1 MNHIV
6 QVEDVTKVYYVR
18 KRKTGFVN
26 SLRNLFGT
34 PEQMVGVEN
43 VTFNLE
49 QGSVTGLIGANGAG
63 KSTTIKM
70 ITGILNPSSGNIR
83 VFGKD
88 PTRERQNNAH
98 RFGLLMGQRSQLWW
112 DLPVYD
118 SFELYRRMYAIKK
131 DQFLQMLNIFDEMLE
146 IKKFMDTPVR
156 QLSLGQRV
164 RCEFSVAMLHRPTL
178 LFLDEPT
185 IGIDILA
192 KQRILEFIRH
202 IAKEWGTTV
211 LLTTHDIS
219 DIEKVVSH
227 VLILDHGKLIFNH
240 SLDDLMAL
248 ETLKRIEVKLQTE
261 VKAWESFEHVKTIPL
276 DLNTAAFV
284 FDKNKVDVPEL
295 VSKIIANYP
304 VLDITI
310 QPPDIESVVK
320 HIYATG
326 VAEQVI

>member
-1 MNHIV
+1 MSNIV
-6 QVEDVTKVYYVR
+6 QIEDATKVYHVR
-18 KRKTGFVN
+18 KRKPGFVN
-26 SLRNLFGT
+26 SLKSLFHAPEKVIGVDHVSFSLKEGT
-34 PEQMVGVEN
+34 
-43 VTFNLE
+43 
-49 QGSVTGLIGANGAG
+49 VTGLIGANGAG

-70 ITGILNPSSGNIR
+70 LTGILYPSSGNIR

-88 PTRERQNNAH
+88 PTKERQNNAN

-118 SFELYRRMYAIKK
+118 SFELYRRMYDIKK
-131 DQFLQMLNIFDEMLE
+131 DQFVEMLNIFDEMLE
-146 IKKFMDTPVR
+146 IKRFIDTPVR

-192 KQRILEFIRH
+192 KQRILEFIQR

-227 VLILDHGKLIFNH
+227 VLILDHGQLIFNN
-240 SLDDLMAL
+240 SLDGLIAL

-261 VKAWESFEHVKTIPL
+261 VKEWEPFEHVKTMPI
-276 DLNTAAFV
+276 DSNTAAFI

-295 VSKIIANYP
+295 ISKIIARYP

-310 QPPDIESVVK
+310 KPPDIESVVK

-326 VAEQVI
+326 VAEKMI